1 MKNFYTQKYPMR
13 TSAPAHKEK
22 SGAHLA
28 WDGCA
33 SGVRAKALP
42 PLRHTTSGR
51 EGAHAAS
58 MYPTNWQAKQTATGT
73 AKVALVAEK
82 WYSLKTETL
91 RH

>member
-1 MKNFYTQKYPMR
+1 MKNFYTQNYPMR

-22 SGAHLA
+22 TGAHQA

-42 PLRHTTSGR
+42 PLRHTTSRR

-58 MYPTNWQAKQTATGT
+58 MYPVTGRQNNGATRQGG
-73 AKVALVAEK
+73 
-82 WYSLKTETL
+82 SL
-91 RH
+91 